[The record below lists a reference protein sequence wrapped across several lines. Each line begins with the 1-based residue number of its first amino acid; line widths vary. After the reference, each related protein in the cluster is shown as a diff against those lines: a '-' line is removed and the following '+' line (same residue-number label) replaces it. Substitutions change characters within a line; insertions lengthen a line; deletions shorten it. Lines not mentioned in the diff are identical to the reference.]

1 MKRERSTQIERFIV
15 KTVLD
20 NSGKVTGLTAEAF
33 GISRQAAHRHV
44 QRLVEEKVLAAE
56 GATRNRTY
64 TLLPLAS
71 RTEAF
76 SLETAPDEDQVWR
89 NHVAGLMTDIPDNV
103 REICQYGFTEMF
115 NNVLDHSEGSTVF
128 ISVEVNAAIID
139 MIVRDNGIGIFRKI
153 CRDLELEDEREALF
167 ELTKGK
173 LTTDPKHHSGEGI
186 FFTSRMFD
194 FCGIVS
200 GKLGFVHENHDE
212 PEGDYLVE
220 AKTEDLQGTAV
231 EMKIPVASTRTLKGV
246 FDHYTVDEDDYGFS
260 RTGVIV
266 RLMRR
271 GNENLISRSQAKRLL
286 SGIERF
292 REVDLDFEGVESIG
306 QAFAD
311 EVFRVF
317 QNNNPDI
324 ELVPFNVSDQVAKM
338 IRRAKAAG

>member
-1 MKRERSTQIERFIV
+1 MKRTRSAKIERFIV
-15 KTVLD
+15 TTVLENPD
-20 NSGKVTGLTAEAF
+20 RVTRLTAEAF

-44 QRLVEEKVLAAE
+44 RRLVEEKVLAAH
-56 GATRNRTY
+56 GVTRNRIY
-64 TLLPLAS
+64 TLLPLS
-71 RTEAF
+71 SMTETF
-76 SLETAPDEDQVWR
+76 PLETAPDEDQVWR
-89 NHVAGLMTDIPDNV
+89 NHVADLMSDIPDNV

-115 NNVLDHSEGSTVF
+115 NNVLDHSEGTTAS

-139 MIVRDNGIGIFRKI
+139 MIVQDDGVGIFRKI

-173 LTTDPKHHSGEGI
+173 VTTDPRHHSGEGI
-186 FFTSRMFD
+186 FFSSRVFD
-194 FCGIVS
+194 LYGILS
-200 GKLGFVHENHDE
+200 GKLGFVHENHDG

-231 EMKIPVASTRTLKGV
+231 EMKIPVESTRTLKGV
-246 FDHYTVDEDDYGFS
+246 FDHYTTDKDDYGFS

-286 SGIERF
+286 SGVERF
-292 REVDLDFEGVESIG
+292 LEVGIDFEGVESIG

-311 EVFRVF
+311 EIFRVF
-317 QNNNPDI
+317 TNNNPQI
-324 ELVPFNVSDQVAKM
+324 GLIPLHANKEVMKM
-338 IRRAKAAG
+338 IRRAQAVG

>member
-1 MKRERSTQIERFIV
+1 MKRERSTQIERFIFT
-15 KTVLD
+15 TVLE
-20 NSGKVTGLTAEAF
+20 NPGKVTGLTAEAF

-44 QRLVEEKVLAAE
+44 RRLVDEKVLAAH

-71 RTEAF
+71 RTESF

-89 NHVAGLMTDIPDNV
+89 NHVDDLMTDIPDNV

-115 NNVLDHSEGSTVF
+115 NNVLDHSEGSTASIGVKVTAVG
-128 ISVEVNAAIID
+128 ITINVS
-139 MIVRDNGIGIFRKI
+139 DNGIGIFQKI
-153 CRDLELEDEREALF
+153 RQALNLEDERDALF

-194 FCGIVS
+194 SYNILS
-200 GKLGFVHENHDE
+200 GFLYFEHTSLSGSED
-212 PEGDYLVE
+212 DYLVE
-220 AKTEDLQGTAV
+220 LRSEDLIGTSVQMQIA
-231 EMKIPVASTRTLKGV
+231 IDSTRAMREV
-246 FDHYTVDEDDYGFS
+246 FDHYSTDEDDYGFS

-292 REVDLDFEGVESIG
+292 REVGLNFEGVESIG

-311 EVFRVF
+311 EIFRVF
-317 QNNNPDI
+317 ANNNPEI
-324 ELVPFNVSDQVAKM
+324 ALVPLNTSDEVTKM
-338 IRRAKAAG
+338 IRRAKAAS